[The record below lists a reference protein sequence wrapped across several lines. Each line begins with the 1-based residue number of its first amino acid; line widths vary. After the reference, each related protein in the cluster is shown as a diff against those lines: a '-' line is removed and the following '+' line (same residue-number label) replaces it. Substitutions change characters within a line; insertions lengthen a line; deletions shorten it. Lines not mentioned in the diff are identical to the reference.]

1 MIFYSKIDLKFLIQI
16 NYRHKNVTLTQASTP
31 TPASSNTYKSL
42 TIVRAPVPSPPPPQ
56 IPPLVWESSL
66 QITLSKEKKL
76 KELNPLIL

>member
-1 MIFYSKIDLKFLIQI
+1 LIQI
-16 NYRHKNVTLTQASTP
+16 NYRYKNLTLTPASTP

-42 TIVRAPVPSPPPPQ
+42 IIARALVPSPPPPQ